1 MTTRKQRHPRI
12 RKERNEQTAK
22 DYFLELCA
30 AYYDDLQAVGNK
42 APHGQFLNNVEAVVL
57 DQGQELIR
65 QSFEIFTQD
74 AIDDIEKKMS
84 HVSVRNAK
92 RRNGMLA
99 PPPGET
105 KPPSEP

>member
-1 MTTRKQRHPRI
+1 MPTRKQRHPRI

-42 APHGQFLNNVEAVVL
+42 APHGQFLNNVEAIAL

-74 AIDDIEKKMS
+74 AIDDIEKK
-84 HVSVRNAK
+84 
-92 RRNGMLA
+92 
-99 PPPGET
+99 
-105 KPPSEP
+105 